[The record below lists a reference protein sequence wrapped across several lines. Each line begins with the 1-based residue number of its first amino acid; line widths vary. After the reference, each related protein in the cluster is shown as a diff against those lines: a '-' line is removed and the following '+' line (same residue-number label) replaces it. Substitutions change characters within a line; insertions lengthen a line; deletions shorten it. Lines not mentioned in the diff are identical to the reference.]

1 MGRNVSAEREG
12 PNSQGVGRPIRAGKA
27 SNQSRSERSIAGA
40 LEDPA
45 EGGARLLAQEAASQD
60 EVEDDLQEDEGS
72 VAPSTQHELIL
83 LEQFD
88 KQDITAVPFEPESVT
103 KDDYLKLGQGGATI
117 AAGNYEGVVEDR
129 LRLLA
134 EPTQDNFRHAPDIA
148 LRMLKGNFVSFKDEK
163 EKAAVV
169 AAAEKHAHL
178 RTDAFEPVP
187 KKGQDA
193 LFDKL
198 VRGSY
203 ADPSLAPHKQSILN
217 DVVRNTLRNSTYL
230 EKDQSKLFRKI
241 RSLLPS
247 EAAAARKP
255 APKAAKK

>member
-12 PNSQGVGRPIRAGKA
+12 PNSQGVGRPVRAGKA
-27 SNQSRSERSIAGA
+27 SNQSRSERSVAGA

-45 EGGARLLAQEAASQD
+45 EGGARLLAQEAASQE
-60 EVEDDLQEDEGS
+60 EVEDEDDGP

-148 LRMLKGNFVSFKDEK
+148 LRMLKGGFVSFKDEK

-203 ADPSLAPHKQSILN
+203 TDPSLAPHKQSILN
-217 DVVRNTLRNSTYL
+217 DVVRNTLCNSTYL
-230 EKDQSKLFRKI
+230 EKDQSKLLKKI
-241 RSLLPS
+241 RTLLPS

-255 APKAAKK
+255 APTAAKK